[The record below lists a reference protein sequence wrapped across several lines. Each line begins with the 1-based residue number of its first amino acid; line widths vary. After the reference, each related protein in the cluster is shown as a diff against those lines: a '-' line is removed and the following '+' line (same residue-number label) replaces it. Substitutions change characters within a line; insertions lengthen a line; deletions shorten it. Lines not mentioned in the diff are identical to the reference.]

1 MLAHTERTA
10 FRNKMRTV
18 ALTLAF
24 LLAAS
29 VCFALDITTRKGV
42 TYKQCAV
49 TKVDPDGIRITHTD
63 GAAKIVFED
72 LPDALQRQYNY
83 DPAKVAEYRKRAA
96 EAQAAAA
103 KQAADEL
110 AQRQAAEF
118 RAQQQRDA
126 LTQQQRQ
133 QEQQRLAAEQQK
145 ANAEANASEETQ
157 RTAIRAGTGIGI
169 GLILLGLA
177 VYFLPTIVAI
187 MTGKQNTLAIFILNL
202 FLGWT
207 LVGWVIALVWAC
219 TKTA

>member
-1 MLAHTERTA
+1 
-10 FRNKMRTV
+10 MRTV

-49 TKVDPDGIRITHTD
+49 TKVDPDGIRIIHTD
-63 GAAKIVFED
+63 GATKIAFED
-72 LPDALQRQYNY
+72 LPDTLQRQYNY
-83 DPAKVAEYRKRAA
+83 DPAKAAESRKRAA

-103 KQAADEL
+103 KRAADEL
-110 AQRQAAEF
+110 AQRQAAEL
-118 RAQQQRDA
+118 RAQQQRDG
-126 LTQQQRQ
+126 LIQQQRQ
-133 QEQQRLAAEQQK
+133 QEEQRLAAEQQK
-145 ANAEANASEETQ
+145 ANAEANARAERQ
-157 RTAIRAGTGIGI
+157 RTTNHTVGGIVI

-177 VYFLPTIVAI
+177 VYFMPTIVA
-187 MTGKQNTLAIFILNL
+187 MLAGHQNTLAIFILNL

-219 TKTA
+219 SKTA